1 MVTVYRRDDGKPFA
15 IDVRPDARV
24 SMGVSARDG
33 VVEIRFV
40 DSSKIPLTLI
50 LPQEVAWQVLG
61 PWIDLLPRHPTAP
74 SRSQPA
80 EPERQ
85 DGDQQ

>member
-24 SMGVSARDG
+24 SMAVSARDG

-61 PWIDLLPRHPTAP
+61 PWIDLLPRHPIATAT
-74 SRSQPA
+74 SQPV
-80 EPERQ
+80 EPDQ